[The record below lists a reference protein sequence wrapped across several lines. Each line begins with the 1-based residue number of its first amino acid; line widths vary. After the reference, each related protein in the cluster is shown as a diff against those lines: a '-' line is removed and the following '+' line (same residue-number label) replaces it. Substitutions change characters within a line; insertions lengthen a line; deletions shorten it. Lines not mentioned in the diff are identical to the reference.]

1 MALSTINVAFAGD
14 LSYNSYIDT
23 SKYSLDDSI
32 YDIPKSNVEDIV
44 SKINAEYGD
53 VGLSVNTSEKT
64 TEVTVGEFISN
75 LKAIAK
81 EGQENKESV
90 KKNTKKLQ
98 VVATMTL
105 NGNLIIPMIIQQK
118 HQLLKLMIKL
128 KK

>member
-1 MALSTINVAFAGD
+1 MALSTINVAFASD

-90 KKNTKKLQ
+90 RIRRSYRL
-98 VVATMTL
+98 
-105 NGNLIIPMIIQQK
+105 
-118 HQLLKLMIKL
+118 
-128 KK
+128 